1 LATQSHLIGRK
12 RHYLVSSNNHFASF
26 YRELLMANSEML
38 AAFVFFDYDIDHH
51 EGAWQPL
58 WVQANGSAA
67 LQQAGKSAGADKP
80 LVDGLR
86 SRATVRAWSSIKS
99 DTSLP
104 CARR

>member
-1 LATQSHLIGRK
+1 LAIQSHLIGRK
-12 RHYLVSSNNHFASF
+12 RHYLVSSDNRFASF
-26 YRELLMANSEML
+26 YRELLMRQQRNARTIRFFLIMMSTITKARDNRFGASQRLGGAAASE
-38 AAFVFFDYDIDHH
+38 
-51 EGAWQPL
+51 
-58 WVQANGSAA
+58 
-67 LQQAGKSAGADKP
+67 SAGADKP